1 MIRKL
6 SIWICQKS
14 TGKIVVLAL
23 GVFTLFLVV
32 VLPVQT
38 RSGTDSAG
46 TPDLSFC
53 YTVDDL
59 YRMAEAYGA
68 QGRQEYVRVRFTFD
82 LVWPLVYGFFMVT
95 AVSWLFVKAFPIQ
108 SVWQRVNLIP
118 ALGVIFD
125 YLENIST
132 SVVMARYPARTAGI
146 DLLATVFT
154 PVKWTLVGLG
164 FVLLLVGLV
173 LVIWS
178 RFQKR

>member
-1 MIRKL
+1 MLRKL

-14 TGKIVVLAL
+14 TGRIATFAL
-23 GVFTLFLVV
+23 GVFTVFLVF
-32 VLPVQT
+32 VLPAQT
-38 RSGTDSAG
+38 RSSIDNAG
-46 TPDLSFC
+46 TPDLSFR
-53 YTVDDL
+53 YSVDDL
-59 YRMAEAYGA
+59 YRMSEAYGA

-95 AVSWLFVKAFPIQ
+95 AVSWFFVKAFPVE

-118 ALGVIFD
+118 VLGVIFD

-132 SVVMARYPARTAGI
+132 SIVMARYPARTMGI

-154 PVKWTLVGLG
+154 PVKWVLVGLG

-173 LVIWS
+173 LAAWN
-178 RFQKR
+178 RFRK